1 MSMISYEIS
10 WWDISVVQV
19 IQVIKVIQVI
29 QLFQVMQVGLAHQE
43 PDFRVNSFT
52 TAICRVEVIL
62 VTIFGVRVRQQVSA
76 GKTANRA
83 REKIMTEGQEGIK
96 RSRNRNWQAQNTYK
110 YMNINTSHWQTWSLG
125 LPWPPGQPWPSG
137 PHWQP
142 GPPGPPGPPGAPWLT
157 NHLDQLNH
165 SGNPEGWKYL
175 SGRKKQ
181 KSHFLIGLVLV
192 RIFFC

>member
-1 MSMISYEIS
+1 
-10 WWDISVVQV
+10 
-19 IQVIKVIQVI
+19 
-29 QLFQVMQVGLAHQE
+29 
-43 PDFRVNSFT
+43 
-52 TAICRVEVIL
+52 
-62 VTIFGVRVRQQVSA
+62 
-76 GKTANRA
+76 
-83 REKIMTEGQEGIK
+83 
-96 RSRNRNWQAQNTYK
+96 
-110 YMNINTSHWQTWSLG
+110 MNINTSHWQTWSLG

-142 GPPGPPGPPGAPWLT
+142 GPPGAPGAPWLT

-192 RIFFC
+192 RIFFLLVTLFCYTLNQALLFEKTCVDYSIRIICWITYCFLKPFAAADEWNWAHCLRQIRKGEKAMHKVQVLQGANIALARNIKSPKVQPERTEVWKLCATNPKSLPSLFD